1 MIRGGTLRRL
11 DSPPDYDVT
20 TNREKTAADQ
30 RSHLLL
36 VVTSQANSELVFMV
50 GPAACGSVSSIKAL
64 WETRIKKIQE
74 EDKKQRR
81 REVKGGATCRSDSA
95 STAYS

>member
-1 MIRGGTLRRL
+1 MIIGGTLRL
-11 DSPPDYDVT
+11 DSPPDYDVI
-20 TNREKTAADQ
+20 TNREKTAGDQ
-30 RSHLLL
+30 RSDLLL
-36 VVTSQANSELVFMV
+36 AVTFQADRELVVMV
-50 GPAACGSVSSIKAL
+50 GTAACGSVNSIKAL